1 MTILEKMKILILG
14 SGGREHAL
22 ASAYSRSKK
31 VQKVFVAPGNGLMDF
46 LDPKITTLPHI
57 PALDF
62 EKVLEFV
69 KKEKIELVDVASDD
83 LLAAGLV
90 DKLQKEKIVA
100 FGATQKA
107 SEIEWNKEWARN
119 FMKKYKLPIP
129 QYESFSNVDKAIA
142 YVKKMREQTLFIKA
156 SGLALGKGVI
166 RADTRKEAIDAISQM
181 KSFGRSGETFLIE
194 EGMIGEEFSLFA
206 ICDGED
212 CVITKAAQDHKTVF
226 NGDKGPNTGG
236 MGSVAPTGAINT
248 LIIRIIEV
256 KIIKPLLVGMEKE
269 GRQYKGILYLGG
281 MLTHSA
287 APARGGQAGQ
297 DKVKIIEFNAR
308 WGDPEAEVILPGITS
323 DYVDIALAVIEGSLS
338 KHKIKQDKKI
348 RVSVAGCSK
357 GYPGGYAKVKGK
369 EVLGIPDALKI
380 SGVSIFGAGIK
391 RDKEKFF
398 ANGGRVF
405 HLVAVGDN
413 IVEARKKAYSAM
425 KKISIAGDNLHYRKD
440 IGWRDVKRLTM
451 S

>member
-1 MTILEKMKILILG
+1 MKILVLG

-22 ASAYSRSKK
+22 ASAYSRSAK

-46 LDPKITTLPHI
+46 INDKISILPNI

-62 EKVLEFV
+62 EKVLQFV
-69 KKEKIELVDVASDD
+69 KKEKIDLVDVASDD

-90 DKLQKEKIVA
+90 DKFEKKRILA
-100 FGATQKA
+100 FGASKRA
-107 SEIEWNKEWARN
+107 SEIEWNKDWARS

-129 QYESFSNVDKAIA
+129 QYESFNNVEKAIA
-142 YVKKMREQTLFIKA
+142 YVKKIPEQTLFIKA
-156 SGLALGKGVI
+156 AGLALGKGVI
-166 RADTRKEAIDAISQM
+166 RADTKKEAIDAISQM
-181 KSFGRSGETFLIE
+181 KSFGKSGETFLIE
-194 EGMIGEEFSLFA
+194 EGLVGEEFSLFA

-212 CVITKAAQDHKTVF
+212 YVITKAAQDHKTVF
-226 NGDKGPNTGG
+226 DGDKGPNTGG
-236 MGSVAPTGAINT
+236 MGCVAPTGVINSS
-248 LIIRIIEV
+248 IIRTIEV

-269 GRQYKGILYLGG
+269 GRPYRGILYLGG
-281 MLTHSA
+281 MLTKK
-287 APARGGQAGQ
+287 G
-297 DKVKIIEFNAR
+297 VKIIEFNAR

-338 KHKIKQDKKI
+338 KHKIKQDKKV

-357 GYPGGYAKVKGK
+357 GYPSDYTKVKGK

-405 HLVAVGDN
+405 YLVAVGDN
-413 IVEARKKAYSAM
+413 IVDARKKAYSAM
-425 KKISIAGDNLHYRKD
+425 KKISIAGDNLHYRTD
-440 IGWRDVKRLTM
+440 IGWRDTKRLTM
-451 S
+451 SS